1 MWPPY
6 RSAMAPNIGPVK
18 PHISICIPIAKPN
31 AVLLIFKLSLKSI
44 KNSPK
49 VCLTPS
55 EIKTTKH
62 AANKVI
68 IAVFDLICQCSTPM
82 LDFGKIAKGGF

>member
-1 MWPPY
+1 M
-6 RSAMAPNIGPVK
+6 
-18 PHISICIPIAKPN
+18 
-31 AVLLIFKLSLKSI
+31 FKLSLKSI
-44 KNSPK
+44 KNRPK

-68 IAVFDLICQCSTPM
+68 IAVLDLKKFSAISSEY
-82 LDFGKIAKGGF
+82 F

>member
-1 MWPPY
+1 MVP
-6 RSAMAPNIGPVK
+6 M
-18 PHISICIPIAKPN
+18 AKPN

-44 KNSPK
+44 KNRPK
-49 VCLTPS
+49 TCLTPR

-68 IAVFDLICQCSTPM
+68 IAVFDLKKLSKIILNVLM
-82 LDFGKIAKGGF
+82 LA

>member
-1 MWPPY
+1 
-6 RSAMAPNIGPVK
+6 
-18 PHISICIPIAKPN
+18 
-31 AVLLIFKLSLKSI
+31 LKSI
-44 KNSPK
+44 KKSPK

-68 IAVFDLICQCSTPM
+68 IAVFDLKKLSEIILNILM
-82 LDFGKIAKGGF
+82 LV